1 MCLVVRHL
9 DEGSLNVLN
18 KLFIKFGSYLK
29 LTLLLGPVHKVVIFS
44 INNRETIDCVVH
56 FIECANL

>member
-1 MCLVVRHL
+1 MCPVVRHL

-18 KLFIKFGSYLK
+18 KLFIKFGSCLK
-29 LTLLLGPVHKVVIFS
+29 LTLLLGPVHKVFIFS
-44 INNRETIDCVVH
+44 INKWKTIDFVVH